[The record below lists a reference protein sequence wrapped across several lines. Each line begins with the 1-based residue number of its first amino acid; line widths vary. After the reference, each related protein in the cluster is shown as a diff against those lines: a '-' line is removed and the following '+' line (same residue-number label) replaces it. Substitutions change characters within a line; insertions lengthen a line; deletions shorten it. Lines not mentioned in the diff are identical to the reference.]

1 MSSAPTINSRLRVLV
16 AKTFRASQLYSSMRT
31 GREEPR
37 NLGELA
43 NDVRAKV
50 WHLTHS
56 ELQSALNDLL
66 SLPPSE
72 VSTKV
77 VHLKLKFEKASSR
90 AEVSLEKG
98 IERLV
103 ESAERREF
111 ATSLKSSVELVRLKA
126 EMQANRVIAD
136 ELAEILSGR
145 SKGVEKELKSL
156 EETESEKVDSKFPSN
171 VVPLRRRSG
180 SKFHSF

>member
-50 WHLTHS
+50 WHQTHS
-56 ELQSALNDLL
+56 ELQAALNDLL
-66 SLPPSE
+66 NFSPSE

-77 VHLKLKFEKASSR
+77 VQLKLRFEKASSQ
-90 AEVSLEKG
+90 AEARLEKG

-126 EMQANRVIAD
+126 QMQANRVIAD
-136 ELAEILSGR
+136 ELAEILAGR
-145 SKGVEKELKSL
+145 SKSKEKELEAQEGIAK
-156 EETESEKVDSKFPSN
+156 EESRFPSN

-180 SKFHSF
+180 GNIHNL